1 MASSIQK
8 HGWTA
13 VPRSL
18 DRLLAGRHEKREP
31 WPVKVEDLPLPEG
44 GLVRKVMEYAKSHL
58 PAQTLNHCMRV
69 FCYGMLSSFLFH
81 LSFIVWLRI
90 SLSSNSPQT
99 GRAITLQ
106 HFPEWTYDPETLLL
120 TALLHDIGT
129 TDANQSSTQLS
140 FELKGAFISLNLL
153 ASLDSELSQREAV
166 CETIIRHQ
174 DLGDSGNITTLTA
187 VIHFATVLDNVGLYA
202 EELVHPDT
210 IKNVTT
216 AFSRNGW
223 TGCFAGVVRRE
234 CETKPW
240 ANTTRIQGFA
250 EMVEGN
256 RVMAPFD

>member
-1 MASSIQK
+1 
-8 HGWTA
+8 
-13 VPRSL
+13 
-18 DRLLAGRHEKREP
+18 
-31 WPVKVEDLPLPEG
+31 
-44 GLVRKVMEYAKSHL
+44 
-58 PAQTLNHCMRV
+58 MRV
-69 FCYGMLSSFLFH
+69 FCY
-81 LSFIVWLRI
+81 
-90 SLSSNSPQT
+90 

-106 HFPEWTYDPETLLL
+106 HFPKWSYDPETLFL

-129 TDANQSSTQLS
+129 TDANLSSTQLS
-140 FELKGAFISLNLL
+140 FEFKGALIALDLL

-166 CETIIRHQ
+166 CESIIRHQ
-174 DLGDSGNITTLTA
+174 DLGDTGNITTLTA

-210 IKNVTT
+210 IKNVTA
-216 AFSRNGW
+216 AFPRNGW

-256 RVMAPFD
+256 GVMAPYD

>member
-1 MASSIQK
+1 MTDSVEK

-18 DRLLAGRHEKREP
+18 DKLLAGRPEKREP

-44 GLVRKVMEYAKSHL
+44 ELVGKVMEYAKSHL
-58 PAQTLNHCMRV
+58 PAQTLNHSMRV
-69 FCYGMLSSFLFH
+69 FCY
-81 LSFIVWLRI
+81 
-90 SLSSNSPQT
+90 

-129 TDANQSSTQLS
+129 TDANLSSTYLS
-140 FELKGAFISLNLL
+140 FEFKGAFISLDLL
-153 ASLDSELSQREAV
+153 ASLDADLSQREAV
-166 CETIIRHQ
+166 CESIIRHQ
-174 DLGDSGNITTLTA
+174 DLGDTGFMTTLTA
-187 VIHFATVLDNVGLYA
+187 IIHFATVLDNVGLYA

-216 AFSRNGW
+216 AFPRNGW

-234 CETKPW
+234 CEIKPW
-240 ANTTRIQGFA
+240 ANTTRIEGFA

-256 RVMAPFD
+256 GVMAPFD

>member
-1 MASSIQK
+1 MSSPVEK

-18 DRLLAGRHEKREP
+18 DKLLAGRNEKREP

-44 GLVRKVMEYAKSHL
+44 ELVGKVMEYAKSHL
-58 PAQTLNHCMRV
+58 PAQTFNHSMRV
-69 FCYGMLSSFLFH
+69 FCY
-81 LSFIVWLRI
+81 
-90 SLSSNSPQT
+90 

-106 HFPEWTYDPETLLL
+106 HFPEWTYDPETLFL

-140 FELKGAFISLNLL
+140 FEFKGAFIALDLL
-153 ASLDSELSQREAV
+153 ASLDSDLSQREAV
-166 CETIIRHQ
+166 CESIIRHQ
-174 DLGDSGNITTLTA
+174 DLGDTGSMTTLTA

-210 IKNVTT
+210 MKNVTT
-216 AFSRNGW
+216 AFPRNGW

-250 EMVEGN
+250 EMVEANG
-256 RVMAPFD
+256 VMAPFD

>member
-69 FCYGMLSSFLFH
+69 FCY
-81 LSFIVWLRI
+81 
-90 SLSSNSPQT
+90 